1 MQRPSQRPR
10 PQRAPTTSRRDRA
23 AKAAAA
29 AEATKAEGSSH
40 LKRSRPGLLMAEEV
54 AARAHSQ
61 WALME
66 ATDLQAAAAETA
78 AISKVESALPAP
90 LLR

>member
-1 MQRPSQRPR
+1 
-10 PQRAPTTSRRDRA
+10 
-23 AKAAAA
+23 
-29 AEATKAEGSSH
+29 
-40 LKRSRPGLLMAEEV
+40 MAEEV

>member
-1 MQRPSQRPR
+1 
-10 PQRAPTTSRRDRA
+10 
-23 AKAAAA
+23 
-29 AEATKAEGSSH
+29 
-40 LKRSRPGLLMAEEV
+40 MAEEV

-66 ATDLQAAAAETA
+66 AADLQAAAAETA

>member
-1 MQRPSQRPR
+1 
-10 PQRAPTTSRRDRA
+10 
-23 AKAAAA
+23 
-29 AEATKAEGSSH
+29 
-40 LKRSRPGLLMAEEV
+40 MAEEV

-66 ATDLQAAAAETA
+66 AADLQAAAAETA

-90 LLR
+90 CSDNGIHHVMAPCCQYNNR